1 MIPKPKSEKSRDFD
15 PSRWVCC
22 KKPEKCDGNFRVY
35 GQNFPCLLR
44 KKCILGA
51 KNDYQWS
58 YGRRSQGRYP
68 LLAEHFNHR
77 AVWNDRRNGLMRAFC
92 SDYLAEKRK
101 INRQRHGKEYDRKY
115 NEKRAK
121 KREQERPKL
130 LEEWAKRGIFPCGE
144 DCFNCPFEDCVVE
157 TEE

>member
-35 GQNFPCLLR
+35 GQNFPCSLR

-101 INRQRHGKEYDRKY
+101 INRLRYGKDYDRRY
-115 NEKRAK
+115 N
-121 KREQERPKL
+121 
-130 LEEWAKRGIFPCGE
+130 AKRKKKGARVLTEVAVCGE
-144 DCFNCPFEDCVVE
+144 DCLNCPFEECKMAEDG
-157 TEE
+157 TFEES